1 MKIREFVKIEQDID
15 VYDNVVE
22 ELGIAFCG
30 PLRLKKAGEEKFA
43 EVLDYDIDSE
53 PKYCTAVVNIDF
65 DDWKD
70 RLRKAKEFFYAAA
83 GYCTDEEW
91 NKWFKEN

>member
-22 ELGIAFCG
+22 ELAIAFCG
-30 PLRLKKAGEEKFA
+30 PLKLKPEGKRKFA
-43 EVLDYDIDSE
+43 EVLEYDIESD
-53 PKYCTAVVNIDF
+53 PKYGTAIVNVDF

-70 RLRKAKEFFYAAA
+70 RLKKAKEFFYAAA
-83 GYCTDEEW
+83 GYCADEDW